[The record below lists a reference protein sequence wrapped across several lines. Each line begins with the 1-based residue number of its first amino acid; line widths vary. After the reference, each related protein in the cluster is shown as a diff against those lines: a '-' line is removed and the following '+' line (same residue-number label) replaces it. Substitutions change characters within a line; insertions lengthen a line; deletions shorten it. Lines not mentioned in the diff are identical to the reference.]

1 MICTIGRPNYAQAV
15 AVPKVM
21 REIIR
26 LYVQI
31 ALLRRGPQDLPTS
44 RLLLILTVCGY
55 VAVNALVSSVLPRLP
70 APASSDAAPSVG
82 WPPQLA
88 VDVLFQLAWY
98 AALLQLTGRSERFL
112 QTTTAVFGFQAV
124 LSPLLLASEWLMQR
138 FGKDATWQLPIAV
151 AGLALVIWLIAANGQ
166 VVKAA
171 LDWSSATSVALVIL
185 QIVASQLLLFALFP
199 PGA

>member
-15 AVPKVM
+15 PVPKVM
-21 REIIR
+21 REVIR

-31 ALLRRGPQDLPTS
+31 ALLRRGPQDLPAS

-55 VAVNALVSSVLPRLP
+55 AAVNALVSSLLP
-70 APASSDAAPSVG
+70 PSTG

-88 VDVLFQLAWY
+88 IDVLFTLAWY

-112 QTTTAVFGFQAV
+112 QTATAVFGFQTV
-124 LSPLLLASEWLMQR
+124 LSPLLIGSEWLMRR
-138 FGKDATWQLPIAV
+138 FGQDTTWQLPIAV
-151 AGLALVIWLIAANGQ
+151 AALALVIWLIAANSH

-185 QIVASQLLLFALFP
+185 QIVASELLLFALFP